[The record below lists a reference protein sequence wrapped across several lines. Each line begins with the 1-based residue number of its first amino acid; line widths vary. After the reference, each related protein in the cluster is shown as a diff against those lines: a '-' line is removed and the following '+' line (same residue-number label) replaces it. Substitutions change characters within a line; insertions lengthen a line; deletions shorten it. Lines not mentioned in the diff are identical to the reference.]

1 MYRILQKIIVTLC
14 TGMEIKKRILLYTF
28 GNQLQQF
35 PAVHLQNLKLLLILV
50 SQDVFLLHGLIL
62 LQELCQINTS
72 ITLFYN
78 LAKSVPTFARF
89 HKFPH

>member
-1 MYRILQKIIVTLC
+1 MC
-14 TGMEIKKRILLYTF
+14 
-28 GNQLQQF
+28 
-35 PAVHLQNLKLLLILV
+35 
-50 SQDVFLLHGLIL
+50 LLHGLIL
-62 LQELCQINTS
+62 LQELCHIITS